1 MDKENDL
8 NIYDSIF
15 SFIFSVQEKK
25 KNKPFPKSIEG
36 MSDYASALIEIGTQP
51 LLYPLESAFN
61 AINSSIA
68 RGTSVDL
75 GGGVSAGLGSGAFMN
90 PTRYSKSEVSKNRAK
105 ARWASIG
112 GSLHYAIDGALI
124 SLYARSNGA
133 SSRTAYEAGIL
144 FKELLKEEIYSGY
157 KYPAHRIFGSDS
169 LSKEEIDEKSR
180 SKRNDQILGYR
191 SKEEIL
197 GSEEEFFNKAVQ
209 LRASTL
215 SRLNHKLSKSWL
227 IANVHDLQKEP
238 SKNERI
244 KKTAQLLSLQGL
256 DMKEGLDVGY
266 SLWGSA
272 KSSDLGLFRV
282 GDEVW
287 KSKKEELSKDYN
299 LNNQDI
305 GKIEYYRGI
314 EDIKE
319 REKAIYFFLKNE
331 KDLDPKIAF
340 NIAKEISNIQ
350 INDGNKI
357 AKDSIYW
364 SLAADITE
372 KLKKD
377 GNYADIPEVK
387 KRVESIL
394 EPSSKSTLG
403 MKVERGILIGNWLAN
418 SGSWGSV
425 LVDGNWE
432 KFGVEDINFTKIV
445 EPVSVKKDG
454 EEVGVY
460 YKGANSVIGRLL
472 GDFYYFHPNN
482 LIKGL
487 FIDGSLWLKWAC
499 DKQGNLNTK
508 SFAYLMNQ
516 LSLNNLLSFL
526 MKPFKGLT
534 NNVVKIINPFF
545 EGAKKFLKGFFTKM
559 LGATGIGGVLVNLL
573 MNVVS
578 DKFAYVINQIV
589 MVVVLGAIGIVFVI
603 FDASGVMYSNRQIN
617 TVKDEDE
624 ESSQVVVDDGQT
636 FTDEDFDIDTTDN

>member
-1 MDKENDL
+1 MDKKNDL

-15 SFIFSVQEKK
+15 SFIFDAQEKK
-25 KNKPFPKSIEG
+25 RNKPFPKNIEG
-36 MSDYASALIEIGTQP
+36 MSDYASALVEIGTQP
-51 LLYPLESAFN
+51 LLYPLESAFKS
-61 AINSSIA
+61 INSSVA
-68 RGTSVDL
+68 KATSIDL
-75 GGGVSAGLGSGAFMN
+75 GGGISAGLGSGAFMN
-90 PTRYSKSEVSKNRAK
+90 PSKYSKSEVSKNRARAK
-105 ARWASIG
+105 WASIG

-124 SLYARSNGA
+124 SLYAKSNGA
-133 SSRTAYEAGIL
+133 SSRTAYEAGDL

-157 KYPAHRIFGSDS
+157 KYSNHHIFGSDS
-169 LSKEEIDEKSR
+169 LSKKEIEEKFK
-180 SKRNDQILGYR
+180 SKRNDQIFGYR

-197 GSEEEFFNKAVQ
+197 GSEEEFFNRAVQ

-215 SRLNHKLSKSWL
+215 SRLNPKLSKSWL
-227 IANVHDLQKEP
+227 IANVKDLQKEP

-256 DMKEGLDVGY
+256 DMKEGLNVGY

-272 KSSDLGLFRV
+272 KTSDLGLFRV

-287 KSKKEELSKDYN
+287 KSKKEEISRNYN
-299 LNNQDI
+299 LDRQDI
-305 GKIEYYRGI
+305 GKIEYYREI

-319 REKAIYFFLKNE
+319 REKAVYTFLKND
-331 KDLDPKIAF
+331 KNLDPKIAF

-350 INDGNKI
+350 VNDGNTI
-357 AKDSIYW
+357 AKNSIYW

-377 GNYADIPEVK
+377 GNYVEIPEVK

-394 EPSSKSTLG
+394 QPSSKSTLG

-418 SGSWGSV
+418 SGSWGSI

-454 EEVGVY
+454 EEIGTY

-508 SFAYLMNQ
+508 SFAYLMSQ
-516 LSLNNLLSFL
+516 LSLNNSLSFL
-526 MKPFKGLT
+526 MKPFRGLT
-534 NNVVKIINPFF
+534 NNVIKIINPFF
-545 EGAKKFLKGFFTKM
+545 EGTKRFLKGFFTKM
-559 LGATGIGGVLVNLL
+559 LGATGIGGILVNLL
-573 MNVVS
+573 MNAIS

-603 FDASGVMYSNRQIN
+603 FDASGVMYSDEPIN
-617 TVKDEDE
+617 TVKEKEDTQE
-624 ESSQVVVDDGQT
+624 NINNEKI
-636 FTDEDFDIDTTDN
+636 FTDDDFFVDTSDN